1 MTICILYDREYK
13 YLDKVN
19 TEVIYE
25 GKVIYAS
32 SGNIDESSKFV
43 TSCDLSACFRSE
55 DDPKV
60 NHTTFYTDYANEIK
74 RMVYYKGF
82 TAIVPDIVLSY
93 WDKDV
98 NTAVKKTYK
107 K

>member
-1 MTICILYDREYK
+1 MNL
-13 YLDKVN
+13 LN
-19 TEVIYE
+19 L
-25 GKVIYAS
+25 S
-32 SGNIDESSKFV
+32 HH
-43 TSCDLSACFRSE
+43 CDLSACFRSE

-60 NHTTFYTDYANEIK
+60 NHTTLYTDYANEIK

-98 NTAVKKTYK
+98 NTASFVPSINYRIALITNKSMKCSKIIQQLKKHIK
-107 K
+107 NNIDL